1 MTDFVHH
8 FLVITG
14 HTFQSEEG
22 IAHELDSL
30 KTFLP
35 MTTVRGD
42 NPLVSFPPMNK
53 STDSESESTD
63 TSPHTAH
70 RASLQE
76 SNSAVADVE
85 HGIVTVTYHDHVS
98 RLLELLLKAVEHRVS
113 KAPPVISRFKSS
125 GCEVEATTVDGGGGT
140 TGLGVGGGRGGTTGL
155 GVGGGGGG
163 TTGLGVV
170 GGTGGATGLG
180 VGGGRG
186 GTTGLGVGGGGGG
199 TTGLGVVG
207 GTGGATV
214 GGGRGST
221 TGLGVVGGDYSDS
234 VLRGRARVAILFSGG
249 VDSAVLAALADR
261 YIEPALMLPTAIKCS
276 FSGAWIQQKR

>member
-8 FLVITG
+8 FLVITD

-98 RLLELLLKAVEHRVS
+98 RLLKLLLKAVEHRVS

-125 GCEVEATTVDGGGGT
+125 GCEVGATTVDGGGAT

-170 GGTGGATGLG
+170 GGTGGATGQG

-199 TTGLGVVG
+199 TT
-207 GTGGATV
+207 V
-214 GGGRGST
+214 GGGRGGT
-221 TGLGVVGGDYSDS
+221 TGLGVVGGDYADS
-234 VLRGRARVAILFSGG
+234 VLRGHARVAILFSGG

-261 YIEPALMLPTAIKCS
+261 YIEPVLMLPTAIKCS